1 MIAPAMGVVRLQRKT
16 HCGPVNCIKVVSM
29 APISELASVK
39 PVPYRL
45 SRSGCDG
52 AGSPSNGHGFM
63 RTGTEVRERQVG
75 KNEGA
80 DTLKR

>member
-1 MIAPAMGVVRLQRKT
+1 MIAPAVGVVRLQRKT
-16 HCGPVNCIKVVSM
+16 HCGPANCIKVVSM

-52 AGSPSNGHGFM
+52 VRSPSNGHGLM
-63 RTGTEVRERQVG
+63 RTGNEVRKRQVG
-75 KNEGA
+75 KSEGA
-80 DTLKR
+80 GTLKR